1 MNRRIC
7 NVCSGLAGFLLS
19 LGAIDAE
26 LPPPERLAPAKASLV
41 VTIPDWEAA
50 ADALRSTSL
59 HRALQDPALRPLV
72 ERIKEDVARSF
83 QGSLSEKDRKYFD
96 EFLGLLKGQATFIF
110 GDPRAMLQ
118 HPDVPPF
125 TFVIGVKDQAAKL
138 ADFMERSLKDEERS
152 HVVREKIADGE
163 LITLVPVKAGQD
175 ERAATDEGKMHL
187 AIAGEMLVA
196 GFDRGA
202 VEDVLRRRA
211 GGLGDALETD
221 PVFQADKARFFRGAK
236 GWAWLNVASVVKLA
250 LEQMEPAKP
259 NPGNPFAMA
268 LDMRR
273 LMTAL
278 GLTGW
283 KSLSV
288 ALDYGARGGEADVFL
303 NLPAGERK
311 GLFKLLETEQKA
323 SAPPT
328 FVPGDVAKYTR
339 WRRDAQELIKL
350 LEQTAAEA
358 VPPFAGFISM
368 MIDQAGKAKNPDF
381 DFRRQFIGNLG
392 NDLISLQ
399 WAPKAFTMNALSA
412 PPTLFLIGS
421 GNPGALLDALVTAQ
435 SAMGMPGMSAKE
447 AEFLGQRVV
456 SLPSGVEIGPDGKP
470 AGPKFVHVT
479 TGRGYLVIGTDR
491 ERVEDFI
498 RGGSK
503 ADSLAE
509 TAGFR
514 RAAEAAGG
522 LGTGWLFYQNPVST
536 MKMMLQA
543 VKSDPELVDKLI
555 GANAALPSPSEPDE
569 VPAGPDRAEL
579 KKQIADYV
587 RLLPDFDTLAKYMNF
602 SIGTV
607 STEKGGILLR
617 SFTPEPAER

>member
-1 MNRRIC
+1 MTNRVC

-19 LGAIDAE
+19 LGALGAE

-59 HRALQDPALRPLV
+59 HRALQDPALQPLV
-72 ERIKEDVARSF
+72 ARIKEDVARSF

-110 GDPRAMLQ
+110 GDPRAMLER
-118 HPDVPPF
+118 PETPPF

-163 LITLVPVKAGQD
+163 LITLVPIKGGKD
-175 ERAATDEGKMHL
+175 EGPAADSGKMHL

-196 GFDRGA
+196 GFDREA
-202 VEDVLRRRA
+202 VEDVVRRRA
-211 GGLGDALETD
+211 GGLGDALESD
-221 PVFQADKARFFRGAK
+221 PVFRADKARFFRGAK

-250 LEQMEPAKP
+250 LEQLEPAKP

-273 LMTAL
+273 LLTAL

-288 ALDYGARGGEADVFL
+288 SLDYGAQGGEADVFL

-339 WRRDAQELIKL
+339 WRRDGQELIKI

-358 VPPFAGFISM
+358 VPPFAGFVSM

-381 DFRRQFIGNLG
+381 DFRRQFIANLG

-399 WAPKAFTMNALSA
+399 WAPKAFTVNALGA

-421 GNPGALLDALVTAQ
+421 GNPSALLDALVTAQ

-447 AEFLGQRVV
+447 AEFLGQRIV
-456 SLPSGVEIGPDGKP
+456 SLPAGVEIGADGKP

-503 ADSLAE
+503 ASSLAE

-514 RAAEAAGG
+514 KAAEAVGG

-543 VKSDPELVDKLI
+543 VKSDPDLVDKLI
-555 GANAALPSPSEPDE
+555 GAKANPPAPTGPGSVPGGLNPDE
-569 VPAGPDRAEL
+569 LRKQVAEY
-579 KKQIADYV
+579 I
-587 RLLPDFDTLAKYMNF
+587 RLLPDFEALEKYLNF

-617 SFTPEPAER
+617 SFTPEPAGR